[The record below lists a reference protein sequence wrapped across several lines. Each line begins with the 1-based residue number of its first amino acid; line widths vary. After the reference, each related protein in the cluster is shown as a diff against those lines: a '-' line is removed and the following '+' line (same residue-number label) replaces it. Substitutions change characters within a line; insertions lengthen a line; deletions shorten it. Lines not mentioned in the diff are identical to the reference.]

1 MKTNNPKI
9 IGLVLL
15 IVGLGVIW
23 FWGSILYQISSLPL
37 TGTTTEATVI
47 GYKVSSNGA
56 RMVQNA
62 TSIKNFASGR
72 SPFFEFVSDKKEMIK
87 NYSNAPQI
95 FVLFNYEIGEKI
107 TVAYPN
113 NEPQKAVII
122 NWKEFPGLLFMILFG
137 LLMLIVGKSYF
148 LNNNK

>member
-72 SPFFEFVSDKKEMIK
+72 SPFFEFVSDKNEMIK

-113 NEPQKAVII
+113 NEPKKAVII
-122 NWKEFPGLLFMILFG
+122 NWKEFPGLLFMMLFG

>member
-72 SPFFEFVSDKKEMIK
+72 SPFFEFVSDKNEMIK

-95 FVLFNYEIGEKI
+95 FV
-107 TVAYPN
+107 
-113 NEPQKAVII
+113 
-122 NWKEFPGLLFMILFG
+122 
-137 LLMLIVGKSYF
+137 
-148 LNNNK
+148 

>member
-23 FWGSILYQISSLPL
+23 FWGSIFYQISSLPI
-37 TGTTTEATVI
+37 TGTTTEAKVI

-72 SPFFEFVSDKKEMIK
+72 SPFFEFVSDKNEIIK

-148 LNNNK
+148 FK

>member
-15 IVGLGVIW
+15 IIGLGVIW
-23 FWGSILYQISSLPL
+23 FWGSILYQISSLPI
-37 TGTTTEATVI
+37 TGTTTDAKVI

-56 RMVQNA
+56 RMVRNA

-72 SPFFEFVSDKKEMIK
+72 SPFFEFVSDKNEIIK

-95 FVLFNYEIGEKI
+95 FVLFNYKIGEKI

-122 NWKEFPGLLFMILFG
+122 NWKEFPGLLFMMLFG

-148 LNNNK
+148 LNTPK